1 MIGFV
6 RASVLAFNLSW
17 QSCGEAAYWDWKIGI
32 GQYAPKDVYHE
43 GSALL
48 LYIFAASYFTF
59 LPPSILHFSPLLLYI
74 FADLYP
80 PLAPLKGGA
89 GDQGHQRPQGHQRR
103 AKGHQRHKLPL
114 VLIVLPSPPQQKKR
128 RTEVHLF
135 FLLPR

>member
-1 MIGFV
+1 MLKV
-6 RASVLAFNLSW
+6 SSSHPSVLVLNPPGNWGRACRVRERSER

-32 GQYAPKDVYHE
+32 GQHAPKGIYHE

-59 LPPSILHFSPLLLYI
+59 LPPSTLHFSPLLLYI

-103 AKGHQRHKLPL
+103 AKGPQRHNIHPL
-114 VLIVLPSPPQQKKR
+114 SLSSLMS
-128 RTEVHLF
+128 L
-135 FLLPR
+135 